1 MEKFIVE
8 AGKGEKCRL
17 MKLVN
22 LEKDKGLRLSPK
34 MSILVIFEKYMI
46 FGISSSFWKKAKIS
60 LILENYNWK

>member
-1 MEKFIVE
+1 MHFEKIWILHIRVMEKFIVE

-34 MSILVIFEKYMI
+34 IVCR
-46 FGISSSFWKKAKIS
+46 FW
-60 LILENYNWK
+60 